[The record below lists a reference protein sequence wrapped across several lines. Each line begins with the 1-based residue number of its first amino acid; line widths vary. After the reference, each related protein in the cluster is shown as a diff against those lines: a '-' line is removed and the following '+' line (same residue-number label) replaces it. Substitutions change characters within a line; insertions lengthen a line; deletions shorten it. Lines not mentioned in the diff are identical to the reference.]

1 MPEVTDPKTGKT
13 KHFSYDAAGRQKAA
27 DHAKAVGGSVKGGHH
42 PGRAKSK
49 AKRVY

>member
-42 PGRAKSK
+42 PGRARSK
-49 AKRVY
+49 TKRAY